1 MTVRELSAT
10 TLSWVKEVSTNAF
23 VKFGN
28 RLHEIQ
34 FVQRNRKPIAIGLA
48 IWLIAVGVGFAIYG
62 SLSGRLTDHFYERGV
77 KTTDKLV
84 ATSGSPLLEKDI
96 LFLNKQIGETGSEK
110 GVAFAAIVDHKGYVV
125 AHTDPNFLNQRFK
138 PIENRKHQ
146 DTIDKVRIEKGFL
159 PEKGMVFTFVSDISY
174 AGTLVGKAH
183 VALSAQPFQSAL
195 GKYRAVFISSIALAS
210 LGLLFSLVILDRR
223 FQARALEKQ
232 RQMAETTRIGPYLLH
247 EQIGLGGMA
256 EVFLA
261 DYVREDGFRKTVAV
275 KRVLSHLAQ
284 NQDFIKMFIREA
296 RLAALL
302 QHPNIV
308 QILDFGKI
316 DDSYFIAMEFVRG
329 QNLAQLMSNINQGM
343 DVDQAVF
350 IISQVCMG
358 LEHSHR
364 KKDDKT
370 GELLHIVHRDV
381 SPQNVLVSM
390 EGEVKLNDFG
400 ISKANAEPS
409 FTRAGVIP
417 GKFSYWSPEQSQ
429 GENVDHRADIY
440 ALGVVFYEILSG
452 KRLDKFSNA
461 LEAMRTIVEKTI
473 LPIKELRPDIPEAL
487 DTIVMKCLEK
497 DREKRYQRAKDI
509 LEDLTRL
516 RKDLSINYDRSDLS
530 QAMKLIFNPNGTI

>member
-34 FVQRNRKPIAIGLA
+34 FLKRNRKPIAISLS

-62 SLSGRLTDHFYERGV
+62 TLAGRLTDHFYERGV
-77 KTTDKLV
+77 KTTAKLV
-84 ATSGSPLLEKDI
+84 TTSGSPLLEKDI
-96 LFLNKQIGETGSEK
+96 LFLNKQIGEIGSEK
-110 GVAFAAIVDHKGYVV
+110 GVAFAAIVDHKGYIV
-125 AHTDPNFLNQRFK
+125 AHTAPSFLNQRFK
-138 PIENRKHQ
+138 PIEDRKHL

-159 PEKGMVFTFVSDISY
+159 PDKGMVFIFAAGISY
-174 AGTLVGKAH
+174 AGTSVGEAY

-195 GKYRAVFISSIALAS
+195 GKYRIVFISSIVLAS
-210 LGLLFSLVILDRR
+210 LTVLFSLVILDRR
-223 FQARALEKQ
+223 FQARALEKE
-232 RQMAETTRIGPYLLH
+232 RQMAEATRIGPYLLR

-261 DYVREDGFRKTVAV
+261 DYMREDGFRKTVAV

-329 QNLAQLMSNINQGM
+329 RTLAQLMSTLKQGM
-343 DVDQAVF
+343 AVDQAVF
-350 IISQVCMG
+350 VISQVCMG
-358 LEHSHR
+358 LEHSHS

-370 GELLHIVHRDV
+370 GEFLHIVHRDV

-400 ISKANAEPS
+400 ISKANTEPS
-409 FTRAGVIP
+409 LTQAGVVR
-417 GKFSYWSPEQSQ
+417 GKFSYLSPEQAS
-429 GENVDHRADIY
+429 GETVDHRADIF
-440 ALGVVFYEILSG
+440 ALGVVFHEILSG
-452 KRLDKFSNA
+452 KRLHEFSNA
-461 LEAMRTIVEKTI
+461 LEAIRTILEKTI
-473 LPIKELRPDIPEAL
+473 PPIKELRPEIPEAL
-487 DTIVMKCLEK
+487 DAVVMKCLEK

-530 QAMKLIFNPNGTI
+530 QAMKLLFNPNGTV

>member
-1 MTVRELSAT
+1 M
-10 TLSWVKEVSTNAF
+10 
-23 VKFGN
+23 
-28 RLHEIQ
+28 
-34 FVQRNRKPIAIGLA
+34 
-48 IWLIAVGVGFAIYG
+48 
-62 SLSGRLTDHFYERGV
+62 
-77 KTTDKLV
+77 
-84 ATSGSPLLEKDI
+84 
-96 LFLNKQIGETGSEK
+96 
-110 GVAFAAIVDHKGYVV
+110 
-125 AHTDPNFLNQRFK
+125 
-138 PIENRKHQ
+138 
-146 DTIDKVRIEKGFL
+146 
-159 PEKGMVFTFVSDISY
+159 
-174 AGTLVGKAH
+174 
-183 VALSAQPFQSAL
+183 
-195 GKYRAVFISSIALAS
+195 
-210 LGLLFSLVILDRR
+210 ILDRR
-223 FQARALEKQ
+223 FQARALEKE
-232 RQMAETTRIGPYLLH
+232 RQMAEATRIGPYLLR

-329 QNLAQLMSNINQGM
+329 QTLAQLMSTLKQGM
-343 DVDQAVF
+343 AVDQAVF
-350 IISQVCMG
+350 VISQVCMG
-358 LEHSHR
+358 LEHSHS

-400 ISKANAEPS
+400 ISKANTEPS
-409 FTRAGVIP
+409 LTQAGVVR
-417 GKFSYWSPEQSQ
+417 GKFSYLSPEQAS
-429 GENVDHRADIY
+429 GEMVDHRADIF
-440 ALGVVFYEILSG
+440 ALGVVFHEILSG
-452 KRLDKFSNA
+452 KRLHEFSNA
-461 LEAMRTIVEKTI
+461 LEAIRTILEKTI
-473 LPIKELRPDIPEAL
+473 PPIKELRPEIPEAL
-487 DTIVMKCLEK
+487 DAVVMKCLEK

-530 QAMKLIFNPNGTI
+530 QAMKLLFNPNGTI